1 MFKTSTTTGKT
12 KTNTKNNDYNKQL
25 SNKGSCFHSVRRTK
39 FAPTFYNSQI
49 ALFHPNT
56 TSKIIITQKPIAKEK
71 VERLLCVPRL
81 ASGTSSSTT
90 T

>member
-1 MFKTSTTTGKT
+1 MIIINSSQRELFAFYMQFEA
-12 KTNTKNNDYNKQL
+12 NTVRPYGLLIITVWNVKW
-25 SNKGSCFHSVRRTK
+25 HSV
-39 FAPTFYNSQI
+39 
-49 ALFHPNT
+49 LFHPNT

-71 VERLLCVPRL
+71 VETLLCVPRL